1 MVHVACHDLRSFHN
15 FNLLTYFSF
24 AYKSLYR
31 CALWCFTSMY
41 ATLSLLHLKFDKLLM
56 MRVRIASINS
66 LCITIIK
73 WTDDRFAAAQ
83 LLLQLQRPT
92 DFQLMNEEIESLLLQ
107 LDNHSL
113 VVTVIEVSH
122 GATLVTV
129 CLNKLHYNFCN
140 HRDNRVILWYT
151 KVSNVVCKN
160 NKCWASKRWPHRTR
174 FVRSNTTTCRD
185 SRTLLAYEMLSSL
198 TVSMTL

>member
-1 MVHVACHDLRSFHN
+1 
-15 FNLLTYFSF
+15 
-24 AYKSLYR
+24 
-31 CALWCFTSMY
+31 MY

-66 LCITIIK
+66 FNNHNHQMNSLSFHYCSIAIAIIE
-73 WTDDRFAAAQ
+73 TDCFTTVWWRDRISYYSY
-83 LLLQLQRPT
+83 
-92 DFQLMNEEIESLLLQ
+92 E
-107 LDNHSL
+107 HSL

-160 NKCWASKRWPHRTR
+160 NKYWASKRWPHRTR

-185 SRTLLAYEMLSSL
+185 LRTLLAYDDVVTL

>member
-15 FNLLTYFSF
+15 FNLLTYFSS
-24 AYKSLYR
+24 AYKNLYR

-66 LCITIIK
+66 FNNHNHQMNSLSFHYCSIAIAIIE
-73 WTDDRFAAAQ
+73 TDCFTTVWWRDRISYYSY
-83 LLLQLQRPT
+83 
-92 DFQLMNEEIESLLLQ
+92 E
-107 LDNHSL
+107 HSL

-151 KVSNVVCKN
+151 KLVMLF
-160 NKCWASKRWPHRTR
+160 ARTT
-174 FVRSNTTTCRD
+174 SIGLANAGPIERD
-185 SRTLLAYEMLSSL
+185 LSDPTQPRVGIWERYSRMMMLLR
-198 TVSMTL
+198 

>member
-151 KVSNVVCKN
+151 KLVML
-160 NKCWASKRWPHRTR
+160 
-174 FVRSNTTTCRD
+174 FVRTTSVGRANAGPIERGLSDPTPPHVGIRERY
-185 SRTLLAYEMLSSL
+185 SRMRCCHR
-198 TVSMTL
+198 